1 MTDVTILGAGP
12 AGLGAALGLA
22 RNGYQVKVL
31 ERSTRVGGNAG
42 SFELAGLPVDYG
54 SHRFHPA
61 ADPSVLALVRELLG
75 EDLLVRP
82 RHGRICLL
90 GRWIH
95 FPLRPLDLAARANP
109 RFTAGVI
116 GDLVRKVAAGEG
128 HVHRHDDTFASVL
141 ERGLGPTI
149 CRDFYFP
156 YARKIWGLSPQ
167 EISPVQAYKRVSA
180 GSIGTLLKRLLP
192 HGAGAGAR
200 NSKGTFFYPRHG
212 YGQISER
219 LREAAEAAGAHIS
232 LNTTVEGVE
241 WDASGHYG
249 VTTRSPDGSP
259 VVTTSRHLWSTIPV
273 TTLVRIIKPCPPAEV
288 VAAAARLELRAMVL
302 VYLVLDTDRFT
313 EFDAHYFPGE
323 DLPFTRVSE
332 PKNYSGRRD
341 PAGVTVL
348 CAEIPCGQGDAVW
361 TSAEQ
366 QLGAL
371 VAEGL
376 AVAGLPVQCRI
387 LNVTVRRL
395 AAAYPIYRRG
405 YEEHFARL
413 DAWVNSLAGVL
424 SFGRQ
429 GLYAHD
435 NTHHALF
442 MARAAVDCMTNG
454 EVDRP
459 AWDRYRQ
466 MFERHVVED

>member
-1 MTDVTILGAGP
+1 MTDVAILGAGP

-22 RNGYQVKVL
+22 RDGYRVAVFEQG
-31 ERSTRVGGNAG
+31 SRVGGNAG

-61 ADPSVLALVRELLG
+61 ADPGVMALVRELLG
-75 EDLLVRP
+75 DDLLARP
-82 RHGRICLL
+82 RHGRIRLL

-95 FPLRPLDLAARANP
+95 FPLRPLDLAVRAHP

-116 GDLVRKVAAGEG
+116 GDLVRKLAAGG
-128 HVHRHDDTFASVL
+128 NHRQRGDDTFASVL
-141 ERGLGPTI
+141 EQGLGSTI

-156 YARKIWGLSPQ
+156 YARKIWGLAP
-167 EISPVQAYKRVSA
+167 EDISPVQAYKRVSA
-180 GSIGTLLKRLLP
+180 GSITTLLKRLTTR
-192 HGAGAGAR
+192 GAGTGAR
-200 NSKGTFFYPRHG
+200 NRKGIFFYPRGG

-219 LREAAEAAGAHIS
+219 LREAAEAAGARVS
-232 LNTTVEGVE
+232 LDTTVEGVE
-241 WDASGHYG
+241 RDASGHHR
-249 VTTRSPDGSP
+249 VTTRSSAGSQ
-259 VVTTSRHLWSTIPV
+259 VVTSRHLWSTIPI
-273 TTLVRIIKPCPPAEV
+273 TTLARLVKPAPPADV
-288 VAAAARLELRAMVL
+288 VAAASRLELRAMVL
-302 VYLVLDTDRFT
+302 VYLVLDTDQFT

-323 DLPFTRVSE
+323 ELPFTRVSE

-341 PAGVTVL
+341 PKGVTVL
-348 CAEIPCGQGDAVW
+348 CAEIPCVRGDVVW
-361 TSAEQ
+361 ASGDQ

-376 AVAGLPVQCRI
+376 AKADLPVNCRI
-387 LNVTVRRL
+387 LDVTVRRL
-395 AAAYPIYRRG
+395 PAAYPIYRRG

-413 DAWVNSLAGVL
+413 DDWVEGLDGVL

-442 MARAAVDCMTNG
+442 MARAAVDCMKDG
-454 EVDRP
+454 QVDR
-459 AWDRYRQ
+459 AEWQRYRQ
-466 MFERHVVED
+466 LFERHVVED